1 MGVSTEAIL
10 SGLCNYKPVGMRQNI
25 YNIGDVTV
33 IEDCYNA
40 SPESMHAAIGV
51 LRDLYRGR
59 GIGRMTALLGD
70 MYELGTSS
78 ERFHEEV
85 GKEFA
90 DNGGDLLFTF
100 GSSADGIANGAVF
113 GGMVNEKIF
122 RNNDIKNPALSGEM
136 LLHSL
141 KAGDVLL
148 VKASRGAALE
158 RVLSYLKQNSDRLC
172 RA

>member
-1 MGVSTEAIL
+1 
-10 SGLCNYKPVGMRQNI
+10 
-25 YNIGDVTV
+25 
-33 IEDCYNA
+33 
-40 SPESMHAAIGV
+40 
-51 LRDLYRGR
+51 
-59 GIGRMTALLGD
+59 MTALLGD